1 MEQDLD
7 EEVAQERFLNFV
19 VSHERNNSVFLGCG
33 NNMEGTNDMERKG
46 KWQSS

>member
-33 NNMEGTNDMERKG
+33 NNMEGG
-46 KWQSS
+46 Y